1 MRSTGSP
8 ILQVRK
14 TEAREITGPKN
25 QIFLS
30 EGEKKL
36 RKRKTHESKMSLC
49 TKSEHSAL
57 NFK

>member
-25 QIFLS
+25 QTFLS

-36 RKRKTHESKMSLC
+36 RKTHESKMSLC